1 MDTSNIEELLADLFI
16 AISQGDKE
24 VEKHRFILS
33 KNIHFDPYSIFES
46 LDSLK
51 IGWVSFLDLYE
62 FLCRCSISCTK
73 NEVYNLISS
82 FDKQSRG
89 YFEYSDFLKLILPG
103 AIPNL
108 IEVLSS
114 YRGVLSSEVISAFCN
129 VIECE
134 LSLQRN
140 IQDYKKSLLKIPEAM
155 LSEVFTIVSEG
166 KLQITKNDLTNFLRF
181 IRPKS
186 YFEVESIFRRVCR
199 DKDGISFQDL
209 IKMLETKEPTGEFR
223 RKSAGVYEQNIGETK
238 ENLSNLL
245 EEFNRKKSTPVKSQN
260 ELNNSR
266 SGSEKR
272 ESCLRTESSAGK
284 NSHKN
289 CRVNFDL
296 NGTGKA
302 FHKKAV
308 ANEPE
313 QKAYTQ
319 SMPSSLNS
327 THMPV
332 SQFIRHTRR
341 ASESCLEALSK
352 AQSTNKNDIDKETKE
367 KVWEYE
373 KNIAN
378 FKRNANSEKSL
389 VTTRNSN
396 TPQENNKFVYK
407 NDQGIFKMQ
416 INANPNFANPLRQ
429 TARKGHGHTK
439 SAAEIMDFVNKKPSL
454 HMAMINPNLK
464 AVPSLY
470 ECESPKVI
478 SKPYPL
484 NQKKTS
490 SIAFSESSKPFSKNK
505 QMKKGEILEANELVK
520 YFTHECLKVK
530 EGEMLKSNLALQ
542 EDFNLIDA
550 FRIFDKKGAEFISI
564 RDLQDYLEKK
574 KLYFKFDEI
583 LLLFRRYAKNK
594 EMKLKFPDFSEMLI
608 PKNESIFTILKDRIP
623 RFTTGEYFSLQTI
636 DKFVS
641 LLEFLIKSELS
652 TEKSRITIK
661 RFKNFNFSI
670 AFAIFDKKNRGYIE
684 EQDLMQ
690 MLTDFNIKAD
700 AFDVR
705 NIFQKF
711 KTNSFGRITFQYF
724 LEEFIPK
731 SLQKSSSDAMKNV

>member
-1 MDTSNIEELLADLFI
+1 MDTTNIEELLADLFI
-16 AISQGDKE
+16 TLSQGDKE
-24 VEKHRFILS
+24 AEKFRLKLS

-108 IEVLSS
+108 VEVLSS
-114 YRGVLSSEVISAFCN
+114 HRGILSSEVISAFCSI
-129 VIECE
+129 IECE
-134 LSLQRN
+134 LALQRN
-140 IQDYKKSLLKIPEAM
+140 IQDYKKSLLSTPEPM
-155 LSEVFTIVSEG
+155 LSEVFSMISEG

-181 IRPKS
+181 VRPKS
-186 YFEVESIFRRVCR
+186 HFEVESVFRRVCR
-199 DKDGISFQDL
+199 DKEGVEFQDL
-209 IKMLETKEPTGEFR
+209 IKMFETKEPTGEFR
-223 RKSAGVYEQNIGETK
+223 RKSAGIYEQNIGETK
-238 ENLSNLL
+238 ENLNSLL
-245 EEFNRKKSTPVKSQN
+245 EEFNRKKSTPVKAQS

-272 ESCLRTESSAGK
+272 EGCLKTESSAGK
-284 NSHKN
+284 NSKN

-296 NGTGKA
+296 NGTGKP
-302 FHKKAV
+302 FHKKAIT
-308 ANEPE
+308 NEPE
-313 QKAYTQ
+313 QKTYTQ

-327 THMPV
+327 TQMPV

-352 AQSTNKNDIDKETKE
+352 AQSVIKNDIFKDTKE
-367 KVWEYE
+367 KESDQE
-373 KNIAN
+373 KSIAN
-378 FKRNANSEKSL
+378 TKQNVYSEKSIK
-389 VTTRNSN
+389 TIRNSN
-396 TPQENNKFVYK
+396 TSQENNKFVYK
-407 NDQGIFKMQ
+407 NEQGTFKIQ
-416 INANPNFANPLRQ
+416 INSNPNFANPLRQ

-439 SAAEIMDFVNKKPSL
+439 SAAEIMDFVNNKPNLRMS
-454 HMAMINPNLK
+454 MINPNLK
-464 AVPSLY
+464 SVPSSY

-478 SKPYPL
+478 SKPYPS
-484 NQKKTS
+484 NNTKTS
-490 SIAFSESSKPFSKNK
+490 SITFTESSKPFSKSK
-505 QMKKGEILEANELVK
+505 QIKKGEILEANELVK
-520 YFTHECLKVK
+520 YFSHECLKAK

-550 FRIFDKKGAEFISI
+550 FRIFDKRGAEFISI

-574 KLYFKFDEI
+574 KLYFKFDEV

-594 EMKLKFPDFSEMLI
+594 EMKLKFSDFSEMLI
-608 PKNESIFTILKDRIP
+608 PKNESIFTVLKDRIP
-623 RFTTGEYFSLQTI
+623 RFTTGEHFSMQTI
-636 DKFVS
+636 DKFVA
-641 LLEFLIKSELS
+641 LLEFLLKSELS
-652 TEKSRITIK
+652 TEKNRISIK
-661 RFKNFNFSI
+661 RLKKFNFSI
-670 AFAIFDKKNRGYIE
+670 AFAIFDKKNRRYIE
-684 EQDLMQ
+684 EQDLKQ
-690 MLTDFNIKAD
+690 MFADFNIKAD
-700 AFDVR
+700 TFDVR

-731 SLQKSSSDAMKNV
+731 SLHNSSADVMKKV